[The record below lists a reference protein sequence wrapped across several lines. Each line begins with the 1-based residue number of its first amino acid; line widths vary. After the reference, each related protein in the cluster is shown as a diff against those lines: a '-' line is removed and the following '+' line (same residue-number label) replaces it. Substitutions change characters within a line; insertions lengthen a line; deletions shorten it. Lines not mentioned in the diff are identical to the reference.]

1 MLFIFFFCT
10 FFKKLLS
17 SYKNIFFIELNFGN
31 LSNDFKRI
39 LVKVPSPGPNSTILK
54 LFGLPNNSQVE
65 IIQIAIAS
73 ENKKEIFGEVTK
85 SPLFPNG
92 NLDA

>member
-1 MLFIFFFCT
+1 MSFIFFFCI

-31 LSNDFKRI
+31 FLNDLRRI
-39 LVKVPSPGPNSTILK
+39 LVRVPSPGPNSTIVK
-54 LFGLPNNSQVE
+54 LFGFPNNSHVE

-73 ENKKEIFGEVTK
+73 ENKKEILGEVTK